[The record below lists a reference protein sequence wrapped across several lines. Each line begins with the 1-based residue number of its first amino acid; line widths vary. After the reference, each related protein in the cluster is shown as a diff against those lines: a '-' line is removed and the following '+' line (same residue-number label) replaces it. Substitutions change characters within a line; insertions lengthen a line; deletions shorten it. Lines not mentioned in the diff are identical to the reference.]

1 MRVVIVE
8 LSSSIVAQGQA
19 FDGVDLLEPIP
30 ANRERLCGDRGT
42 AHRINFQFWNRW
54 RNSLSASSANWF
66 RGVSSRCIASLA
78 A

>member
-1 MRVVIVE
+1 MRVVVIK
-8 LSSSIVAQGQA
+8 LAPGIVAQRQA
-19 FDGVDLLEPIP
+19 FDGIDLLKP
-30 ANRERLCGDRGT
+30 APADRVRLCGDRGT

-66 RGVSSRCIASLA
+66 RGVSSRCMASLA